1 MAAAPRQDRRDLDL
15 FINRAT
21 IFKFGLLSGVIIV
34 SAMFVWYTFSIIQTL
49 QEDARSQVEQYVQLW
64 QLAVN
69 SPESG
74 EELQIVE
81 FIFNEI
87 IVKASFPIVVL
98 DEARQPVHWRNI
110 SDIANSDT
118 TQVAREQINE
128 IAEIMFQRHGEHPIY
143 FGETAVNYLR
153 YGESAL
159 IKQLRIMPFATIG
172 VVITIMIIGMIG
184 FQNIRRS
191 EERHVWV
198 GMAKET
204 AHQLGTPISSLMGWL
219 DLMEADCVDRSNN
232 ADSQKII
239 NDAVENMQVDVN
251 RLQRVAN
258 RFGQIGSIPELVSC
272 DLNQLVDEVADYY
285 RRRLPFEGH
294 GVQITFEAGE
304 LPPVEAN
311 PELFTWTLENL
322 VKNSLQV
329 IDPKTGKVTLSTTL
343 TNDSRC
349 ALVRIIDNGP
359 GIPVAAMRKIF
370 RAGFT
375 TKKRGWGLGLTLV
388 KRIIEEYHC
397 GQVWLEASA
406 PGKTQ
411 FAITLPI
418 SSPSEKKK

>member
-1 MAAAPRQDRRDLDL
+1 MTAAPRQDRRDMDL
-15 FINRAT
+15 FINKAT
-21 IFKFGLLSGVIIV
+21 MFKIGLLVGVIIV
-34 SAMFVWYTFSIIQTL
+34 SGMFVWYTFSIIQTL
-49 QEDARSQVEQYVQLW
+49 KEDARSQVERYVQLW

-74 EELQIVE
+74 EELPIVE

-87 IVKASFPIVVL
+87 IVEASFPIVVL

-110 SDIANSDT
+110 ADIENGDT
-118 TQVAREQINE
+118 TRLAREKIDE
-128 IAEIMFQRHGEHPIY
+128 IAETMLERHGEFPIT

-153 YGESAL
+153 YGESDL

-172 VVITIMIIGMIG
+172 VVVTIMIIGLIG

-219 DLMEADCVDRSNN
+219 DLMEADCVDRPDRT
-232 ADSQKII
+232 DSQKTV
-239 NDAVENMQVDVN
+239 NDAVENMKIDVD

-258 RFGQIGSIPELVSC
+258 RFGQIGSIPDLVSC
-272 DLNQLVDEVADYY
+272 DLNQLVEEVADYY
-285 RRRLPFEGH
+285 RRRLPFKGK
-294 GVQITFEAGE
+294 GIQIEFKAGE

-329 IDPKTGKVTLSTTL
+329 IDSKSGQVTLSTTM
-343 TNDSRC
+343 TNDRRC
-349 ALVRIIDNGP
+349 ALIKITDNGP
-359 GIPVAAMRKIF
+359 GISAAAMRKIF

-388 KRIIEEYHC
+388 KRIVEEYHC
-397 GQVWLEASA
+397 GQVWLEESA

-418 SSPSEKKK
+418 SASQENKG